1 MKKLILSLAI
11 AMSSYCSYAQWATG
25 TGTIY
30 PATITD
36 KVGIGT
42 TSPGTALDV
51 YGTIRSTTGGL
62 QIGKFSIASNPLLSI
77 GLDRSE
83 FSASAI
89 INGWGNS
96 SNPGISVGTTRTD
109 GTAFSVVTGVTLDA
123 NYLPYAAGTSAF
135 TVLGN
140 GYVGVGTTTP
150 GAPLEIRQSGDASV
164 PLRLFGGS
172 TSYTTNKTN
181 MLAFMIS
188 DTQGSA
194 KAAAAIQ
201 GISNNR
207 DVTGGY
213 LSFLTSN
220 ANIYDPN
227 ALIERMRIDP
237 SGNVGIGTTLPD
249 TKLAVKGTIHTQ
261 EVKVDMTGWNDYVFD
276 KTYPLK
282 SLSAVKSYIDE
293 NHHLPEIPS
302 EAEVIKNGVNVG
314 EMLKLQTKKIEELT
328 LYLIDKDKQLFE
340 QNAKL
345 ADQQKKNDDQEARI
359 AALEKAL
366 SKLTENQS
374 K

>member
-1 MKKLILSLAI
+1 VGVGTTNPLNALNIIADKTTDAQYQSGLRVDNGANGSTIALLAGVS
-11 AMSSYCSYAQWATG
+11 ASTNAGYVQTVEPNVSWG
-25 TGTIY
+25 TRALALQPFGG
-30 PATITD
+30 
-36 KVGIGT
+36 KVGIGIA
-42 TSPGTALDV
+42 SPGTALDV

-77 GLDRSE
+77 GIDRSD
-83 FSASAI
+83 FGASAI

-123 NYLPYAAGTSAF
+123 NYLPHAAGTSAF

-150 GAPLEIRQSGDASV
+150 GAPLEIRQSSDVSV
-164 PLRLFGGS
+164 PFRLFGGS
-172 TSYTTNKTN
+172 SSYTTNKTN

-194 KAAAAIQ
+194 KAAAGIQ

-237 SGNVGIGTTLPD
+237 SGNIGI
-249 TKLAVKGTIHTQ
+249 V
-261 EVKVDMTGWNDYVFD
+261 
-276 KTYPLK
+276 LK
-282 SLSAVKSYIDE
+282 PQMLNLRCWV
-293 NHHLPEIPS
+293 LFIPM
-302 EAEVIKNGVNVG
+302 K
-314 EMLKLQTKKIEELT
+314 
-328 LYLIDKDKQLFE
+328 
-340 QNAKL
+340 
-345 ADQQKKNDDQEARI
+345 
-359 AALEKAL
+359 
-366 SKLTENQS
+366 
-374 K
+374 